1 MSAITRI
8 QGMQDILP
16 ADWPYWNYVM
26 DTARETAQLFGF
38 ERLDVPVI
46 EKHDLFVR
54 GIGTSADFFV
64 QKEMYTIEEHDG
76 TLITLR
82 PEFTA
87 GVARAYLQN
96 GMANWTQPAR
106 LFMMG
111 PIFRRERP
119 QAGRFRQHHQ
129 FNCEIMGEIDPAAD
143 VDVMMVAMSLYRT
156 LGYRGLAFQINSTG
170 CKECRPAYVEKLRT
184 YLSAFEDQFAPVD
197 IERLSKNPLRVLD
210 SKEAGM
216 ESILANAPHLADN
229 LCDDCDEHFGQVRG
243 LLDALDEPYT
253 INFRL
258 VRGMDYYEKT
268 VFEVWAEGI
277 GAQAAVCGGGRYN
290 LSPEIGGH
298 SVPSVGFGSGIERII
313 LGLKQAEVE
322 PPEPPKP
329 EVMVIHFGGDTKVA
343 AVRMAFKLRA
353 AGVGA
358 LVAFARG
365 KRSMKS
371 QMREANK
378 RAVTFTL
385 IMGESEAADG
395 TIAIRPMGG
404 GEQVSMSQED
414 AAGWLLAQASA

>member
-1 MSAITRI
+1 MNPIKRI
-8 QGMQDILP
+8 KGMQDILP

-46 EKHDLFVR
+46 EKHELFVR

-64 QKEMYTIEEHDG
+64 QKEMYTIEEDG
-76 TLITLR
+76 GELITLR

-143 VDVMMVAMSLYRT
+143 VEVMMLAMTLYRT
-156 LGYRGLAFQINSTG
+156 LGYQGLAFQVNSTG
-170 CKECRPAYVEKLRT
+170 CKECRPAYVEKLRS
-184 YLSAFEDQFAPVD
+184 YLTQFEDQLAPVD
-197 IERLSKNPLRVLD
+197 LERLGKNPLRVLD
-210 SKEAGM
+210 SKENGM
-216 ESILANAPHLADN
+216 DDILAKAPHLADN
-229 LCDDCDEHFGQVRG
+229 LCDDCDEHFGQVRN
-243 LLDALDEPYT
+243 LLDQLDQAYT

-268 VFEVWAEGI
+268 VFEVWAQGI

-313 LGLKQAEVE
+313 LGLKEAGVE
-322 PPEPPKP
+322 PPAPAKP
-329 EVMVIHFGGDTKVA
+329 QVMLIHFGGETKVA
-343 AVRMAFKLRA
+343 SVKLAFELRR

-358 LVAFARG
+358 IVAFARH

-378 RAVTFTL
+378 RAVAYTL

-395 TIAIRPMGG
+395 TIAIRPMSGG
-404 GEQVSMSQED
+404 DQMSMTQAE
-414 AAGWLLAQASA
+414 AVAWLAGSA